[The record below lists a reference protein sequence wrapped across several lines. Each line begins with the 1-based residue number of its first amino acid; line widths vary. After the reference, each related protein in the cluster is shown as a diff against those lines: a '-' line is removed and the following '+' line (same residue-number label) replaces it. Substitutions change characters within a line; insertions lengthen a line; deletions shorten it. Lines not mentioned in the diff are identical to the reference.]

1 MFDLIF
7 VISTKHF
14 SSDPSAAL
22 YAIAAMLMAGALLT
36 YWFIPTTLR
45 VRLDPVE

>member
-1 MFDLIF
+1 MLDLIF

-22 YAIAAMLMAGALLT
+22 YAIAAMLMAGGSVDVLVYPNDSPRRPL
-36 YWFIPTTLR
+36 
-45 VRLDPVE
+45 E